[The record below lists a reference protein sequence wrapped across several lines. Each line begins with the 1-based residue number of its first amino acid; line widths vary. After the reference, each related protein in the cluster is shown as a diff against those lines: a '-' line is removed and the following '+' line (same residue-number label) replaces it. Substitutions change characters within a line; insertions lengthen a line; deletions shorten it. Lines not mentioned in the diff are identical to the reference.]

1 MALELPESLIN
12 IQQVNEAFERLEKS
26 DVKYC
31 FVIEISS

>member
-1 MALELPESLIN
+1 MTLELSESLIN
-12 IQQVNEAFERLEKS
+12 IQQVFVSFERLEKS